1 MLMCGTS
8 DSIRLSEE
16 QKLAL
21 AFLNRGQPASG
32 NAGNKRLS
40 TIDES
45 GSILSDISF
54 DKTDESL
61 DWLLPKKCKKSIWQN
76 STSKQDEL
84 SRKYNPPRCQKLWYK
99 ATVIKTVWYWHKNRH
114 MDKWSRI
121 ESPEINLWSYIQLNF
136 DKGGNIQ
143 WEKDSLFR
151 KWHWESWTVACKS
164 IKLEHTLSLCTKIN
178 PNVLKT

>member
-1 MLMCGTS
+1 MDVEIKRRQQAEADCEKLERQIQLIREMLMCGTS

-61 DWLLPKKCKKSIWQN
+61 DWDSSLVKTFTKEVQKKHL
-76 STSKQDEL
+76 TE
-84 SRKYNPPRCQKLWYK
+84 
-99 ATVIKTVWYWHKNRH
+99 
-114 MDKWSRI
+114 
-121 ESPEINLWSYIQLNF
+121 F
-136 DKGGNIQ
+136 NI
-143 WEKDSLFR
+143 
-151 KWHWESWTVACKS
+151 
-164 IKLEHTLSLCTKIN
+164 
-178 PNVLKT
+178 